1 MSKHSSERLRPVRA
15 PVAAVVPSA
24 PPNDSAELRHVLS
37 QVDDFLAMLSNELRQ
52 PLAAALAAIE
62 IQKQSPRADRQERA
76 RRVIEQQVRYIARLV
91 GDLSEVSRMS
101 RGTFEL
107 RRERLE
113 LRGLLRET
121 LAMTE
126 PLFDDRR
133 HSVTAVLG
141 PHPVFVHGDPIRVK
155 QIFSNLLKNAASYTA
170 PGGVVSVRLDAT
182 GEQVRVRIKD
192 NGAGIAPDAL
202 ERIFKLF
209 ERGPQRADGHNAG
222 IGLAVVRRLVE
233 LHGGAVSAASDGP
246 GHGSE
251 FTVVFPRDTSN

>member
-1 MSKHSSERLRPVRA
+1 MSKHSSGRLRAA
-15 PVAAVVPSA
+15 PGPGVPPA
-24 PPNDSAELRHVLS
+24 PPDDRAELRHTLS
-37 QVDDFLAMLSNELRQ
+37 QIDDFLAMLSHELRQ
-52 PLAAALAAIE
+52 PVAAALAAIE

-91 GDLSEVSRMS
+91 GDLSEVSRIS

-107 RRERLE
+107 KRERLE
-113 LRGLLRET
+113 IRALIRET

-126 PLFDDRR
+126 PLFDTRR

-141 PHPVFVHGDPIRVK
+141 AHPLFVYGDGIRVK

-170 PGGVVSVRLDAT
+170 PGGTVSVRVDAT
-182 GEQVRVRIKD
+182 SNTVRVRIRD
-192 NGAGIAPDAL
+192 NGAGVAPDAL
-202 ERIFKLF
+202 ERIFELF
-209 ERGPQRADGHNAG
+209 HRGTNSSDGHSAG

-233 LHGGAVSAASDGP
+233 LHGGTVTAASDGL
-246 GHGSE
+246 GRGSE